1 MSTTSRVSSRLLL
14 AILSAG
20 VLATPAA
27 ATPVKNTKSA
37 KETSAYWTSERMKYA
52 KPRERAK
59 PGGGGG
65 GTTPADWSRFT
76 VPLVGGAYAAENRK
90 NGKVFMTIDRVNYV
104 CSGTAVTS
112 TTAGVNLVW
121 TAGHCTTDGPGHTA
135 TNFMFVP
142 GYYNGQEPNGRW
154 AFTTIDS
161 TPGWEAQGTDRF
173 RYDVGAARVVNTTN
187 ASATFAG
194 TIGTR
199 PIAFG
204 QNPTGKRL
212 VSYGYPAARP
222 FNGTQ
227 QYACAS
233 PFRRWDTATLLDPM
247 QISCDMTG
255 GSSGG
260 GWFLDTN
267 ANSVAD
273 AGEPLVSVNS
283 YGYSNEKNTMYGPY
297 MAAGGQAQALYNAL
311 D

>member
-1 MSTTSRVSSRLLL
+1 MRS
-14 AILSAG
+14 AI
-20 VLATPAA
+20 
-27 ATPVKNTKSA
+27 
-37 KETSAYWTSERMKYA
+37 
-52 KPRERAK
+52 PRERAK

-65 GTTPADWSRFT
+65 GGTTGDWSSFT
-76 VPLVGGAYAAENRK
+76 VPLVNGAYAAENRQ
-90 NGKVFMTIDRVNYV
+90 NGKVFMTISGQNYV
-104 CSGTAVTS
+104 CSGTAVA
-112 TTAGVNLVW
+112 AGAGTNLVW
-121 TAGHCTTDGPGHTA
+121 TAGHCTNDGASTFA

-142 GYYNGQEPNGRW
+142 GYYAGAEPNGRW
-154 AFTTIDS
+154 TFTAIDS
-161 TPGWEAQGTDRF
+161 TPGWEAQGADRF
-173 RYDVGAARVVNTTN
+173 RYDVGAARVVKTTD
-187 ASATFAG
+187 ASATFAA

-204 QNPTGKRL
+204 QNPTGKRI

-222 FNGTQ
+222 FSGAQ

-260 GWFLDTN
+260 GWFLDAN
-267 ANSVAD
+267 NNSVGD

-283 YGYSNEKNTMYGPY
+283 YGYNGEKNTMYGPY
-297 MAAGGQAQALYNAL
+297 MPSGGQAQALYNAL